1 MYILAIAAFVVGTV
15 ELIIGGTLDLV
26 ANDLGVSISAAGQLI
41 TIFSVVFAL
50 SGPVL
55 LALTGSLKE
64 KHCML
69 GHYQFL
75 IGNIISACSVNYGML
90 MFSRVICAASG
101 SLIIALS
108 VTLASSVV
116 EPHFRAR
123 AIGIIFMGISG
134 SLVLGVPL
142 GLARKCIR
150 MACTICT
157 HFDLNSY
164 GNRLYFIILNESTTD
179 ISIINKRTNCYVKR

>member
-1 MYILAIAAFVVGTV
+1 MVTIVVVTKIESVGKDLNFRVYILAIAAFVVGTV

-55 LALTGSLKE
+55 LAVTGKFERKTLYVGALSI
-64 KHCML
+64 
-69 GHYQFL
+69 FL
-75 IGNIISACSVNYGML
+75 IGNIISAFSVNYGML

-123 AIGIIFMGISG
+123 AIGIILWE
-134 SLVLGVPL
+134 LVDHLYLEYRSVLYSEMHTDGV
-142 GLARKCIR
+142 
-150 MACTICT
+150 
-157 HFDLNSY
+157 HH
-164 GNRLYFIILNESTTD
+164 LY
-179 ISIINKRTNCYVKR
+179 